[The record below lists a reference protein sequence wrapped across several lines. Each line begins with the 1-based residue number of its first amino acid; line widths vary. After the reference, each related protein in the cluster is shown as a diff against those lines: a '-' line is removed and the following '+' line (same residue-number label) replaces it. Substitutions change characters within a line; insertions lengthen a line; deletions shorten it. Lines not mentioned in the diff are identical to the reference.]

1 MGFVTERQLQ
11 REFQLPKAL
20 AGEIEVEQT
29 QRVLRSR
36 WQPWAWLLCWLLPAA
51 ACWFGWLPGY
61 PGLHAHLA
69 ANALLLI
76 ACAGWIGIARW
87 LAAPAMLVA
96 ASTKARRLGLVSKG
110 QAGA

>member
-1 MGFVTERQLQ
+1 MGFVTGRPLQ

-96 ASTKARRLGLVSKG
+96 ASTKARRLGLVSKQ